1 MTRAAGDDAAGSSDA
16 VVRATVVVHGFV
28 QGVGFRWYTRAKAK
42 ELGLTGRATN
52 LDDGRVE
59 IVAEGRQPAVA
70 ALIDWLRTGDTPGR
84 VDDVVV
90 QMDSPRHD
98 HRGFDVR

>member
-1 MTRAAGDDAAGSSDA
+1 MTEDAVPDDA
-16 VVRATVVVHGFV
+16 VVRATIFVHGFV

-42 ELGLTGRATN
+42 ELGLAGRATN

-59 IVAEGRQPAVA
+59 ILAEGKTPAVQS
-70 ALIDWLRTGDTPGR
+70 LIGWLRTGDTPGR

-90 QMDSPRHD
+90 QLDSPRHD
-98 HRGFDVR
+98 MRGFDVR